1 LAAAGVRQFLPPR
14 RQRHDPP
21 QHLDGRLATTSNSNQ
36 ITGAS
41 FLGSVGLDWQFAGV
55 APVHAA
61 GASDL
66 VLRNVNSGALQVY
79 NIALNSLMG
88 SASLGAAG
96 LDWQVGGFAPSSPT
110 GSPGDSGDSTSQLV
124 QAGRF
129 WRGRRRSRWHEFRLR
144 HRSVAAAVPDDA
156 AARMRAD
163 EAVAAR
169 TFSRCVRLAPAA
181 PAISTRRLK

>member
-124 QAGRF
+124 QAMAGFGGAGGAADGMNSAFGTEALQQRF
-129 WRGRRRSRWHEFRLR
+129 LMT
-144 HRSVAAAVPDDA
+144 PQ
-156 AARMRAD
+156 RA
-163 EAVAAR
+163 
-169 TFSRCVRLAPAA
+169 
-181 PAISTRRLK
+181 

>member
-1 LAAAGVRQFLPPR
+1 MDVANNR
-14 RQRHDPP
+14 
-21 QHLDGRLATTSNSNQ
+21 

-124 QAGRF
+124 QAMAGF
-129 WRGRRRSRWHEFRLR
+129 GGAGGAADGMNSALR
-144 HRSVAAAVPDDA
+144 HRSVAAAAVPDDA

-163 EAVAAR
+163 AAVAAR